1 MEFPVLGLQLHP
13 QTNDLLLLPLIDP
26 PGPLSAD
33 QPYNFPDFPLPAQPF
48 KLLSCAYVALERE
61 TRQQDTNKT
70 WHLAR
75 APRLTSSVFK
85 AICSR
90 RADFDALAVRF
101 KDTSSKQT
109 KAMRRGIE
117 LEACGSAAVFSHN
130 SESHAPH
137 LGTSSDRR
145 SDGSYRLK
153 EIHAYYYQIIG
164 QLGLTGMPW
173 CDFFV
178 MCAERLPFAA
188 DTF

>member
-1 MEFPVLGLQLHP
+1 MCSFQKIAITPSQ
-13 QTNDLLLLPLIDP
+13 
-26 PGPLSAD
+26 S
-33 QPYNFPDFPLPAQPF
+33 
-48 KLLSCAYVALERE
+48 VALERE

-117 LEACGSAAVFSHN
+117 LEPVAAQQYSVITGNLISPVGFVVN
-130 SESHAPH
+130 PHAPH

-178 MCAERLPFAA
+178 MCAEDYLLQRIHFDVEKWCEMKDKLDMFFFNYFLPRY
-188 DTF
+188 T